1 MKRVIQTHLKSRRAT
16 VLANYANWKSNTGR
30 QDKGKLNEG
39 SHLLDLFLKTLLQV
53 LVTPDQFVKN
63 LFQ

>member
-1 MKRVIQTHLKSRRAT
+1 MKLIIQTHLKSRQEPLSWLIT
-16 VLANYANWKSNTGR
+16 PIVNQTLV
-30 QDKGKLNEG
+30 DKGKVNEG